1 MYGYLGEVLAET
13 LWSRLYYMAMK
24 ELTLNGRTYL
34 TTKRAAEIT
43 GYTTD
48 YVGQLARQ
56 GKVDAQLVGR
66 NWYIGE
72 DSIKK
77 HKFGEATVS
86 IRKDE
91 DESPAPA
98 LELLVSSVED
108 EIKKEDEIRPVVE
121 EVKEEGVVEST
132 EEDPLTNMQSV
143 WQDWY
148 KEQRSVPS
156 DEEEVFL
163 KREDIISSE
172 AVKDS
177 EEGEEEVSISRK
189 DVVIQ
194 QETPVEESVAVE
206 EEKGVEESIPSPL
219 PVKRSWAGTG
229 LALTVAITVLFV
241 GTLTVGMGYV
251 LNKGTDTPVA
261 NVYQGVKDYFLGVQR
276 ID

>member
-1 MYGYLGEVLAET
+1 
-13 LWSRLYYMAMK
+13 MK

-77 HKFGEATVS
+77 HKFGEAKVS
-86 IRKDE
+86 IRKEEE
-91 DESPAPA
+91 DETPAPQ
-98 LELLVSSVED
+98 LEVLVSSIED
-108 EIKKEDEIRPVVE
+108 EIKKEEEVPVIE
-121 EVKEEGVVEST
+121 EVKEEVS
-132 EEDPLTNMQSV
+132 EEDPLTNMQSA

-148 KEQRSVPS
+148 KEQRTVSG

-163 KREDIISSE
+163 RKEDVLASE
-172 AVKDS
+172 VSNESD
-177 EEGEEEVSISRK
+177 EEEIQITRK
-189 DVVIQ
+189 DATIQ
-194 QETPVEESVAVE
+194 QEEIEIESPVAEERVEEQE
-206 EEKGVEESIPSPL
+206 GTPSPL

-229 LALTVAITVLFV
+229 LAVAAVATIIFVGGLTVVA
-241 GTLTVGMGYV
+241 GYV
-251 LNKGTDTPVA
+251 VSKNTDMPFA
-261 NVYQGVKDYFLGVQR
+261 NVYEGVQDYFLGIQR
-276 ID
+276 VD